1 MIKILDYGLGNI
13 KAFINAYNRLGVS
26 SKSIE
31 NIKDISPSD
40 KIILPGVGHFDDA
53 IKKLSNKFKISD
65 LEDLVIVNKTPILGI
80 CVGMQILA
88 KSSEEGKLEGL
99 GWIDSSIIKLSNED
113 KVILPH
119 MGWNNIDFK
128 TNNILLNGI
137 DKSKNRFYFLHSYV
151 MNCNDQYVIANSTYN
166 INFPCIVAND
176 NIYGIQCH
184 PEKSHDDGLK
194 FLYNFSKL

>member
-13 KAFINAYNRLGVS
+13 KAFINAYNRLGVY

-31 NIKDISPSD
+31 TIKDISPSD

-65 LEDLVIVNKTPILGI
+65 LEDLVLVNKTPILGI
-80 CVGMQILA
+80 CVGMQILS

-99 GWIDSSIIKLSNED
+99 GWIDSSIIKLSNEE

-184 PEKSHDDGLK
+184 PEKNL
-194 FLYNFSKL
+194 LLLRQLLL